1 MGHAAGTLTIL
12 AGETESETKS
22 GNFIDNLSVQS
33 PAELDALDYYIE
45 VSNDGVTFVTPDG
58 GSFDGPEDAIVEFT
72 TFPFTYWRVGST
84 GAATEDRTFSYS
96 A

>member
-12 AGETESETKS
+12 TGETESETKS

-33 PAELDALDYYIE
+33 PDELDVEGYYIE
-45 VSNDGVTFVTPDG
+45 VSNDGVNFVIPDG
-58 GSFDGPEDAIVEFT
+58 ATFEGPEDSIVEFT
-72 TFPFTYWRVGST
+72 TFPYAHWRVGST
-84 GAATEDRTFSYS
+84 GAATEDRVFSYS